1 MWSTGK
7 TGCHTE
13 KYALT
18 SELMSQ
24 TTILVSSRTSFDLR
38 GKSYLGNEV
47 RNVNPKE
54 SPVIKRRSRKRVGE
68 CTTRSKSEIK
78 DKLTAIF
85 VGDLFLSQ
93 IYYTIAFI
101 MSLIVIEIRSF
112 PLKIFKQFYDI
123 KI

>member
-1 MWSTGK
+1 
-7 TGCHTE
+7 
-13 KYALT
+13 
-18 SELMSQ
+18 MSQ
-24 TTILVSSRTSFDLR
+24 TTILVSSHTSFDLR

-93 IYYTIAFI
+93 TYDCFYHVSNSDRDQKLSFKNFQTILRYKDLKFCFGYHLKLEDENGI
-101 MSLIVIEIRSF
+101 LRLI
-112 PLKIFKQFYDI
+112 
-123 KI
+123 